1 MKITIEDRLLAN
13 YHAQKL
19 RLRDREDEEYRARV
33 EIKKFEQII
42 LDRVQRNL
50 RLGLDK
56 GTNID
61 LEV

>member
-1 MKITIEDRLLAN
+1 MKITVEDRLLAN

-33 EIKKFEQII
+33 EVKEFERII
-42 LDRVQRNL
+42 IDRVQRNL

-61 LEV
+61 LEA

>member
-61 LEV
+61 LKV